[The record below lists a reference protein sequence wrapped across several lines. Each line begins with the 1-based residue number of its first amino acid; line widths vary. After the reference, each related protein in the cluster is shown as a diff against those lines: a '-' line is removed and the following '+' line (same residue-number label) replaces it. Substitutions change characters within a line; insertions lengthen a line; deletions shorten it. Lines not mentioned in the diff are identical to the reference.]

1 MMNPVQ
7 FVKMMHGGNP
17 QKVVMDMM
25 REQAGNNPVMRN
37 AMQMAENGDSEGIEK
52 LARNLC
58 KEQGIDADEM
68 VKMIKSQFGL

>member
-7 FVKMMHGGNP
+7 FVKMMRGGNP

-37 AMQMAENGDSEGIEK
+37 AMQMAENGDSKGIEL

-58 KEQGIDADEM
+58 KEQGIDADDM
-68 VKMIKSQFGL
+68 VNKIKTQFGL

>member
-7 FVKMMHGGNP
+7 FVKMMRGGNP

-25 REQAGNNPVMRN
+25 RDQAGNNPVMRN

-68 VKMIKSQFGL
+68 VKNIKSQFGL

>member
-7 FVKMMHGGNP
+7 FVKMMRGGNP

-25 REQAGNNPVMRN
+25 REQAGNNPVVRN
-37 AMQMAENGDSEGIEK
+37 AVQMAEKGDSEGIEK

-68 VKMIKSQFGL
+68 VNKIKSQFGV

>member
-7 FVKMMHGGNP
+7 FVKMMRGGNP

-37 AMQMAENGDSEGIEK
+37 AMQMAEKGDAEGIEK

-68 VKMIKSQFGL
+68 VNKIKSQFGV

>member
-7 FVKMMHGGNP
+7 FVKMMRGGNP

-37 AMQMAENGDSEGIEK
+37 AMQMAEKGDSEGIER

-68 VKMIKSQFGL
+68 VNKIKSQFGV

>member
-7 FVKMMHGGNP
+7 FVKMMRGGNP

-37 AMQMAENGDSEGIEK
+37 AMQMAEKGDSEGIEK

-58 KEQGIDADEM
+58 KEQGINADDM
-68 VKMIKSQFGL
+68 VNKIKSQFGL

>member
-7 FVKMMHGGNP
+7 FVKMMRGGNP

-37 AMQMAENGDSEGIEK
+37 AMQMAEKGDPEGIEK

-68 VKMIKSQFGL
+68 VNKIKSQFGI

>member
-7 FVKMMHGGNP
+7 FIKMMRGENP
-17 QKVVMDMM
+17 QKVMMDMM

-37 AMQMAENGDSEGIEK
+37 AMQMAEKGDSEGIEK

-58 KEQGIDADEM
+58 KEQGIDADDM
-68 VKMIKSQFGL
+68 VKKIKSQFGL

>member
-7 FVKMMHGGNP
+7 FVKMMRGGNP

>member
-7 FVKMMHGGNP
+7 FVKMMRGGNP

-37 AMQMAENGDSEGIEK
+37 AIQMAEKGDSEGIEK

-68 VKMIKSQFGL
+68 VNKIKSQFGV

>member
-7 FVKMMHGGNP
+7 FVKMMRGGNP

-37 AMQMAENGDSEGIEK
+37 AMQMAEKGDSEGIEK
-52 LARNLC
+52 IARNLC

-68 VKMIKSQFGL
+68 VNKIKSQFGV

>member
-7 FVKMMHGGNP
+7 FVKMMRGGNP
-17 QKVVMDMM
+17 QKVVMGMM

-37 AMQMAENGDSEGIEK
+37 AMQMAEKGDSEGIEK

-68 VKMIKSQFGL
+68 VNKIKSQFGI

>member
-7 FVKMMHGGNP
+7 FVKMMRGGNP

-25 REQAGNNPVMRN
+25 REQAGNNP
-37 AMQMAENGDSEGIEK
+37 MQMAEKGDSEGIEK

-68 VKMIKSQFGL
+68 VNKIKSQFGV

>member
-7 FVKMMHGGNP
+7 FVKMMRGGNP

-37 AMQMAENGDSEGIEK
+37 AMQMAEKGDSEGIEK

-58 KEQGIDADEM
+58 KEQGLDADEM
-68 VKMIKSQFGL
+68 VNKIKSQFGV

>member
-7 FVKMMHGGNP
+7 FVKMMRGGNP

-25 REQAGNNPVMRN
+25 RVQAGNNPVMRN
-37 AMQMAENGDSEGIEK
+37 AMQMAEKGDSEGIEK

-68 VKMIKSQFGL
+68 VNKIKSQFGV

>member
-7 FVKMMHGGNP
+7 FVKMMRGGNP

-37 AMQMAENGDSEGIEK
+37 AMQMAENGDSEGIEE

>member
-7 FVKMMHGGNP
+7 FVKMMRGGNP

-68 VKMIKSQFGL
+68 VKKIKSQFGL